1 MLFFENDYSTA
12 TNVEILKKIEQI
24 NSKKLS
30 GYGTDEYCTRAKE
43 KIKKVLKTDDIDVYF
58 LVGGTQTNS
67 IMISSLLKDYQGVIA
82 VDTGHI
88 SVHEAGAIEY
98 TGHKVITIPQHEA
111 KMDPKDLL
119 DYLETFYNDDLQSH
133 MVFPK
138 MVYISHPT
146 EYGTLYTKDE
156 LKKIKEICKKYNMY
170 FMIDGARLG
179 YGVMAKNTDVTMED
193 IAKYSDA
200 FYIGGTKLGAL
211 FGEAVVFKKDITPE
225 HFTTT
230 IKTHGGLLAKGYV
243 LGAQFDAFFTDD
255 LYFTLAKRAIDMAEI
270 LKEGLIKKGYNFYFD
285 SPTNLQFVIM
295 KNEDVEKLQENVRF
309 SFKEKYDENHTII
322 RLVTDWSTKKEDV
335 EKLLDLL

>member
-12 TNVEILKKIEQI
+12 TNAEILKKIEQI

-156 LKKIKEICKKYNMY
+156 LKKIKEICKKYNM
-170 FMIDGARLG
+170 
-179 YGVMAKNTDVTMED
+179 
-193 IAKYSDA
+193 
-200 FYIGGTKLGAL
+200 
-211 FGEAVVFKKDITPE
+211 
-225 HFTTT
+225 
-230 IKTHGGLLAKGYV
+230 
-243 LGAQFDAFFTDD
+243 
-255 LYFTLAKRAIDMAEI
+255 
-270 LKEGLIKKGYNFYFD
+270 
-285 SPTNLQFVIM
+285 
-295 KNEDVEKLQENVRF
+295 
-309 SFKEKYDENHTII
+309 
-322 RLVTDWSTKKEDV
+322 
-335 EKLLDLL
+335 